1 MLPRPFYKRKIRP
14 LHKLKI
20 PKFETK
26 QEKYFYGD
34 TYTEQ
39 KKKGIILV
47 M

>member
-1 MLPRPFYKRKIRP
+1 MLPRPFYKRKIHP

-34 TYTEQ
+34 SYVYE
-39 KKKGIILV
+39 
-47 M
+47 